1 MIKYLKIKILIIHK
15 IITIEYK
22 IINNMKLI
30 FQYNN
35 LFINLKKINNL
46 NKSN

>member
-1 MIKYLKIKILIIHK
+1 MIKFLKIKILIIHK

-35 LFINLKKINNL
+35 LYINLKKINNL

>member
-1 MIKYLKIKILIIHK
+1 MIKFLKIKILIIHK

-35 LFINLKKINNL
+35 IFINLKKINNL